1 MVDPNYARAHVGLAR
16 ALFSLSSSIGALTAD
31 AQVSQRRGLFGVEK
45 AIAVDPELAEAYGTR
60 SYLRR
65 IYPGDW
71 EGAQAD
77 LARVL
82 ALEPGNPAAQMN
94 MGTLLTAMGR
104 APEAIILLME
114 AVKRDPTFDLA
125 WPALGEAY
133 LANGQIALAKD
144 ALTRALEISPE
155 DTRAL
160 VQLGNLALIAG
171 DPTAALAIYQR
182 SSAEASRVFGSAL
195 APHEIGHTTESQQAL
210 ETLIARFAPDA
221 AYQVAG
227 IYAWRGEKDHAFEW
241 LERAYVQQD
250 SGLSALKFDP
260 LLHNL
265 RVDRRYTALR
275 KKMNLPVN

>member
-1 MVDPNYARAHVGLAR
+1 M
-16 ALFSLSSSIGALTAD
+16 
-31 AQVSQRRGLFGVEK
+31 EK
-45 AIAVDPELAEAYGTR
+45 ASAVDPELAKAYGMR

-65 IYPGDW
+65 IFPRDW

-195 APHEIGHTTESQQAL
+195 APHEIGHYAESRIMPIAVVADAVSPRQRWRLGDTRLGMIRGSRRSREPGSHAL
-210 ETLIARFAPDA
+210 ALG
-221 AYQVAG
+221 V
-227 IYAWRGEKDHAFEW
+227 
-241 LERAYVQQD
+241 RA
-250 SGLSALKFDP
+250 SP
-260 LLHNL
+260 
-265 RVDRRYTALR
+265 R
-275 KKMNLPVN
+275 